1 MLIIG
6 RGRLAIAEHE
16 TAAAIDQLKTAI
28 DLLGILALN
37 KPYEQSQAYE
47 LMGQVLASNPQFE
60 DALSY
65 YHLALQQFRRI
76 EFERPAERLAAR
88 IWDLGAHHE
97 WAYESH
103 ASRAPPA
110 SLLSQKPHPAG

>member
-16 TAAAIDQLKTAI
+16 TAAAI

-60 DALSY
+60 DALGY

-76 EFERPAERLAAR
+76 EYERPAERLAAR
-88 IWDLGAHHE
+88 IWDLGAPHE
-97 WAYESH
+97 WAYELH